1 MLTLTEYVIIINVTE
16 SVSFGGDEMVH
27 ENVEKIR
34 IAKGI
39 TKTHI
44 ANKLNMSLQ
53 GYRHI
58 TSGEV
63 RLDVERLKVIAN
75 VLGVN
80 PAVFFDNEL
89 TESVIKE
96 IESKTA

>member
-1 MLTLTEYVIIINVTE
+1 
-16 SVSFGGDEMVH
+16 MVH
-27 ENVEKIR
+27 KNVEKIR

-44 ANKLNMSLQ
+44 ANKLDLSLQ

-75 VLGVN
+75 VLGVS
-80 PAVFFDNEL
+80 PAVFFDDKL
-89 TESVIKE
+89 TDSVIKE

>member
-1 MLTLTEYVIIINVTE
+1 
-16 SVSFGGDEMVH
+16 MVH
-27 ENVEKIR
+27 ENVEKLR

-58 TSGEV
+58 TSGDV

-75 VLGVN
+75 VLGVD
-80 PAVFFDNEL
+80 PAVFFDNTL
-89 TESVIKE
+89 TESVVKE
-96 IESKTA
+96 IERTA

>member
-1 MLTLTEYVIIINVTE
+1 MI
-16 SVSFGGDEMVH
+16 H

-34 IAKGI
+34 AAKGI

-80 PAVFFDNEL
+80 PGVFFDNKL
-89 TESVIKE
+89 TDSVIRE
-96 IESKTA
+96 IDMSA

>member
-1 MLTLTEYVIIINVTE
+1 
-16 SVSFGGDEMVH
+16 MVH

-34 IAKGI
+34 NAKGI

-44 ANKLNMSLQ
+44 AQKLNMSLQ

-63 RLDVERLKVIAN
+63 RLDVERLKVIAH

-80 PAVFFDNEL
+80 PAVFFDNKLTDYVISEL
-89 TESVIKE
+89 D
-96 IESKTA
+96 SKTATA

>member
-1 MLTLTEYVIIINVTE
+1 
-16 SVSFGGDEMVH
+16 MVH

-34 IAKGI
+34 LAKGI

-44 ANKLNMSLQ
+44 ANKLNLSLQ

-75 VLGVN
+75 VLGVD
-80 PAVFFDNEL
+80 PAIFFDNKL
-89 TESVIKE
+89 TESVIRE
-96 IESKTA
+96 IEKSA

>member
-1 MLTLTEYVIIINVTE
+1 LI
-16 SVSFGGDEMVH
+16 H

-34 IAKGI
+34 TAKGI

-63 RLDVERLKVIAN
+63 RLDVERLKIIAN
-75 VLGVN
+75 VLDVS
-80 PAVFFDNEL
+80 PAIFFDNKL
-89 TESVIKE
+89 TESVINK
-96 IESKTA
+96 INKTA

>member
-1 MLTLTEYVIIINVTE
+1 
-16 SVSFGGDEMVH
+16 MVH

-34 IAKGI
+34 VAKGI

-44 ANKLNMSLQ
+44 ANKLNLSLQ

-58 TSGEV
+58 TTGEV
-63 RLDVERLKVIAN
+63 KLDVERLKIIAN

-96 IESKTA
+96 IDKTA